1 MDTPTETLT
10 DAGPAPG
17 KKTNWLSRLWPLGL
31 LVIGLAAIY
40 FSGAYKY
47 LSIDTLQSQRETLKA
62 FVSDYL
68 LFAVVGFILIYALAT
83 IFMLPGALWI
93 TIAGGFLFGLVG
105 GSLATVTGAT
115 LGATTL
121 FFIARTSVGEPL
133 RKRAGPFLR
142 KVEAGF
148 KDGAI
153 SYMFFMRFFPGV
165 PFPVANVAPALLGA
179 KARDFIFTTFF
190 GIMPGVIAY
199 TWMGAGLGGVF
210 DRGEQLDIAGLF
222 RQIAPPLVALAVV
235 SLIPVVVKKF
245 SRKPQAVTPEVTPDA

>member
-1 MDTPTETLT
+1 MDTPTETLI

-31 LVIGLAAIY
+31 LVIGLATIY

-47 LSIDTLQSQRETLKA
+47 LSIDTLQTQRETLKA

-153 SYMFFMRFFPGV
+153 SYMFF
-165 PFPVANVAPALLGA
+165 
-179 KARDFIFTTFF
+179 
-190 GIMPGVIAY
+190 
-199 TWMGAGLGGVF
+199 
-210 DRGEQLDIAGLF
+210 
-222 RQIAPPLVALAVV
+222 
-235 SLIPVVVKKF
+235 
-245 SRKPQAVTPEVTPDA
+245 

>member
-1 MDTPTETLT
+1 MDNATETLT
-10 DAGPAPG
+10 EASPASVR
-17 KKTNWLSRLWPLGL
+17 KTNWLKRLWPLAVL
-31 LVIGLAAIY
+31 LVGLGAIY

-47 LSIDTLQSQRETLKA
+47 LSIDTLQSQREALKA
-62 FVSDYL
+62 FVAEYL
-68 LFAVVGFILIYALAT
+68 LIAVVGFILIYARAT

-105 GSLATVTGAT
+105 GTMVTVTGAT

-148 KDGAI
+148 KEGAL

-179 KARDFIFTTFF
+179 KARDFILTTFF

-222 RQIAPPLVALAVV
+222 RQIAPPLAALAVV

-245 SRKPQAVTPEVTPDA
+245 FKKAPAPSAEATPEA